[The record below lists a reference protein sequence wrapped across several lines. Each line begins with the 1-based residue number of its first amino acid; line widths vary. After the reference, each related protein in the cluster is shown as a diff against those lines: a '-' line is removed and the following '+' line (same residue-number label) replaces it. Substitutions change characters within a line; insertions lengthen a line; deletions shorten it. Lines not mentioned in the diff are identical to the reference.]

1 MPLFGIFLIVLP
13 SNINM
18 LFIMKRVLIFLITI
32 IIFTGNAAAQ
42 PMKMKFGGN
51 FSINLD
57 RDIIEYSLTNKESD
71 IKQNAFQISFLPK
84 FYWYINEKMQFGTFV
99 GLGFGNTATGLVN
112 SGTGRTT
119 IINPDGTITTTTQN
133 KVDIGKSICW
143 NLTPYFGYRLIHFE
157 KLDIWAEASTYYGMY
172 HKINGGGIDIDMAT
186 AWNTKIVY
194 GIQVM
199 PVIDFALTE
208 KLAIQLHAGV
218 IALGWYGEVYL
229 YDNRSETK
237 TSLDLHKGGL
247 TGLLNSISDFGI
259 GIVKRF

>member
-1 MPLFGIFLIVLP
+1 MRRVFIVIISL
-13 SNINM
+13 
-18 LFIMKRVLIFLITI
+18 VL
-32 IIFTGNAAAQ
+32 FTGNVGAQ

-57 RDIIEYSLTNKESD
+57 RDIIEYDLKDKDSD
-71 IKQNAFQISFLPK
+71 VRQNTFQMSFLPK

-99 GLGFGNTATGLVN
+99 GLGYGNMATGLTS
-112 SGTGRTT
+112 SGTGKTT
-119 IINPDGTITTTTQN
+119 TINPDGTITTTTQYQVE
-133 KVDIGKSICW
+133 KGKSIGW
-143 NLTPYFGYRLIHFE
+143 NLTPYFGYRLLHFE
-157 KLDIWAEASTYYGMY
+157 KLDIWAEASAYYGMY
-172 HKINGGGIDIDMAT
+172 HKINGGGSDLDMAT
-186 AWNTKIVY
+186 AWNTKMVY

-208 KLAIQLHAGV
+208 KLAIQLHAGI
-218 IALGWYGEVYL
+218 IALGWYGEVLL

-237 TSLDLHKGGL
+237 TSLDLHKGGF